1 MMQQVWRCGRFDLT
15 FEQTLV
21 MGVLNV
27 TPDSFS
33 DGGAYADPIAAVDR
47 GRQMIAEG
55 ARIVDIGGESTRPG
69 AEEVS
74 AAQEIARI
82 RPIIQALTRDFDV
95 PVSVDTRHAEVAR
108 AAVEAGASII
118 NDVSGFRDP
127 EMMDVARS
135 CDAGLVIMHM
145 LGEPKTMQ
153 AEPRYGD
160 VVDEVGSYLLGRA
173 RTLEEYGV
181 ARERICID
189 PGIGFGKALEHN
201 LELLRRLHE
210 IVVLGYPVLVGASRK
225 SLIGAV
231 LGERDPTRRLEGSL
245 AIAAWV
251 AAHGANVVRVHDV
264 EETVRT
270 LAMWRAIEGESA

>member
-1 MMQQVWRCGRFDLT
+1 
-15 FEQTLV
+15 

-33 DGGAYADPIAAVDR
+33 DGGAYEDPIAAVER
-47 GRQMIAEG
+47 GRQMVTEG
-55 ARIVDIGGESTRPG
+55 AHMIDVGGESTRPG
-69 AEEVS
+69 ADDVS
-74 AAQEIARI
+74 PSREIMRV
-82 RPIIQALTRDFDV
+82 RPIIKALARDYGV

-108 AAVEAGASII
+108 AAVKAGASII
-118 NDVSGFRDP
+118 NDVSGFRDAD
-127 EMMDVARS
+127 MVDFARS

-160 VVDEVGSYLLGRA
+160 VVDEVASYLLGRA
-173 RTLEEYGV
+173 RTLEEYGI

-189 PGIGFGKALEHN
+189 PGIGFGKNLDHN

-210 IVVLGYPVLVGASRK
+210 IAVLGYPLLVGASRK

-231 LGERDPTRRLEGSL
+231 LGEPDPARRLEGSL
-245 AIAAWV
+245 AIAAWS
-251 AAHGANVVRVHDV
+251 AAHGADIVRVHDV
-264 EETVRT
+264 EATVRT
-270 LAMWRAIEGESA
+270 LKMWRAIEGESL